1 VARTVIVGDI
11 HGCYEELVQLLDVA
25 RVRDDDLLISV
36 GDVVDRG
43 PRPLDVIE
51 LCRNRPRS
59 LVLMGNHERKHVREV
74 FSYAQQI
81 TRLQLGA
88 RYAECVAWMKTLP
101 YYHETPEVRVV
112 HAAMVPGVPLANQD
126 EDVLAGTTSGEHK
139 LAAQLAGGFWH
150 ERYSDATPIVFGH
163 HVVGRDPLV
172 TPNRVYGID
181 TGACHGGRLTAVSV
195 PDFTLYSVDAR
206 ADYWTIAKAEWQLP
220 VLQARPWLAMSWA
233 DFDAEIARFKSSTH
247 GASAAYIAALEAWA
261 RELRARFGD
270 LLAAARSIAERI
282 LADAGPDGFVA
293 AARSHPVGPL
303 LFQARSGRLDHAALS
318 RACST
323 PNRTLEIA
331 RQLGVAVGDPPAS
344 G

>member
-43 PRPLDVIE
+43 PRPLEVIE
-51 LCRNRPRS
+51 LFRARARS

-112 HAAMVPGVPLANQD
+112 HAAMVPGVPLANQN

-150 ERYSDATPIVFGH
+150 ERYSDTIPIVFGH

-195 PDFTLYSVDAR
+195 PDFTLYAVDAR
-206 ADYWTIAKAEWQLP
+206 ADHWAIAKAQWQLP

-233 DFDAEIARFKSSTH
+233 DFDAEIARFKSSTR
-247 GASAAYIAALEAWA
+247 SAANDYVEALEAWA
-261 RELRARFGD
+261 RDLRACSGD
-270 LLAAARSIAERI
+270 VVAAARAMVERI
-282 LADAGPDGFVA
+282 LADAGPDGFTA
-293 AARSHPVGPL
+293 AARGHPVGPL
-303 LFQARSGRLDHAALS
+303 LFQARSGRLDQASLS

-323 PNRTLEIA
+323 PSRTLEIA
-331 RQLGVAVGDPPAS
+331 RQLGVAVSEPPPS

>member
-11 HGCYEELVQLLDVA
+11 HGCYEELVQLLEVA

-43 PRPLDVIE
+43 PRPLEVIE
-51 LCRNRPRS
+51 LFRTRARS

-88 RYAECVAWMKTLP
+88 RYAECVAWMRTLP
-101 YYHETPEVRVV
+101 YFYETSEVRVV
-112 HAAMVPGVPLANQD
+112 HAAMVPGTPLAEQD

-139 LAAQLAGGFWH
+139 LAAQLGRGHWH
-150 ERYSDATPIVFGH
+150 ERYGDAIPIVFGH

-181 TGACHGGRLTAVSV
+181 TGACHGDRLTAVSV
-195 PDFTLYSVDAR
+195 PDFTLYSVEAR
-206 ADYWTIAKAEWQLP
+206 ADYWAIAKTEWQLP
-220 VLQARPWLAMSWA
+220 VLQARPWLAMSWV
-233 DFDAEIARFKSSTH
+233 DFDAEIARLRGSTQ
-247 GASAAYIAALEAWA
+247 GEANDYLAVLEAWG
-261 RELRARFGD
+261 RELRRRSGD
-270 LLAAARSIAERI
+270 VLAAARAVVERI
-282 LADAGPDGFVA
+282 LANAGQEGFTA
-293 AARSHPVGPL
+293 AVRGNPVGPL
-303 LFQARSGRLDHAALS
+303 LFQARSGRLDQAALS

-323 PNRTLEIA
+323 PSKTLAI
-331 RQLGVAVGDPPAS
+331 G
-344 G
+344 

>member
-1 VARTVIVGDI
+1 MARTVIVGDI
-11 HGCYEELVQLLDVA
+11 HGCYEELVQLLEVA

-43 PRPLDVIE
+43 PRPLEVIE
-51 LCRNRPRS
+51 LFRTRARS

-88 RYAECVAWMKTLP
+88 RYAESVAWMKTLP
-101 YYHETPEVRVV
+101 YFYETSEVRVV
-112 HAAMVPGVPLANQD
+112 HAAMLPGVPLADQD

-139 LAAQLAGGFWH
+139 LAAQLGGGYWH
-150 ERYSDATPIVFGH
+150 ERYSEAIPIVFGH

-195 PDFTLYSVDAR
+195 PDFTLYSVEAR
-206 ADYWTIAKAEWQLP
+206 ADYWAIAKPEWQLP
-220 VLQARPWLAMSWA
+220 VLQARPWLEMSWV
-233 DFDAEIARFKSSTH
+233 DFDAEIARLKGSTQ
-247 GASAAYIAALEAWA
+247 GAANDYLAVLAAWG
-261 RELRARFGD
+261 RELRGRSGD
-270 LLAAARSIAERI
+270 VLAAARAVVERI
-282 LADAGPDGFVA
+282 LANAGQEGFTAAVRGNPVA
-293 AARSHPVGPL
+293 PL
-303 LFQARSGRLDHAALS
+303 LFQARSGRLDQAALS

-323 PNRTLEIA
+323 PSKTLAIA
-331 RQLGVAVGDPPAS
+331 RHLGVAVAEPPPS
-344 G
+344 R